1 MTADRGFSWDE
12 EERLAAL
19 RSYAVLDT
27 PPEPDFDDIAVLAAQ
42 ICATPVA
49 AISLVEDRR
58 QWFKAEVGLGMRETP
73 IEVSFCA
80 KAALRRGLTV
90 IPDAAADPR
99 FAGNPLVAEDPR
111 LRFYAGARLDTP
123 AGLPL
128 GTLCVLDYVPRDL
141 TREQGAALSTLAR
154 QVVAQLE
161 LRHAIAARDE
171 ALAASRRTEARQA
184 LLVRELHHRTRNQL
198 AILQSML
205 GATARASQGIAEFYA
220 AFSGRIAS
228 MARTQALL
236 TEDYWQTAPLR
247 TLVLAELQPFADEE
261 SGRIRASGPDLHLSA
276 DLAVPLSMA
285 LHELATN
292 AARHGSLSAAG
303 GRVEVAWA
311 EEREGGKRVLT
322 LDWREHGG
330 APVEKPAREGVG
342 SKMQRMLELQ
352 CGARVET
359 AYAPEGFRFHV
370 TAPLVEQRLVPAY

>member
-1 MTADRGFSWDE
+1 VTGERGFSWDE

-27 PPEPDFDDIAVLAAQ
+27 PPEPDFDDIAHLAAH
-42 ICATPVA
+42 ICGTPVA

-58 QWFKAEVGLGMRETP
+58 QWFKAEVGLGLRETP

-80 KAALRRGLTV
+80 KAALSPGLTV
-90 IPDAAADPR
+90 VPDAAADPR
-99 FAGNPLVAEDPR
+99 FAGNPLVAEHPR

-141 TREQGAALSTLAR
+141 SREQGMALSTLAR

-161 LRHAIAARDE
+161 LRHAVVARDE
-171 ALAASRRTEARQA
+171 ALAASRRAEARQA

-198 AILQSML
+198 AVVQSLL
-205 GATARASQGIAEFYA
+205 GATARASRTIGEFYT
-220 AFSGRIAS
+220 AFSGRITAL
-228 MARTQALL
+228 ARTQGLL

-247 TLVLAELQPFADEE
+247 SLVLSELRPFAEE
-261 SGRIRASGPDLHLSA
+261 SGRVAVSGPDLHLAA

-292 AARHGSLSAAG
+292 AARHGSLSAPG
-303 GRVEVAWA
+303 GRVEVTWA
-311 EEREGGKRVLT
+311 EGREGGKRVLT
-322 LDWREHGG
+322 LDWREQGG
-330 APVEKPAREGVG
+330 APVRGPAREGVG
-342 SKMQRMLELQ
+342 SKMQRLLELQ
-352 CGARVET
+352 CGARVEI
-359 AYAPEGFRFHV
+359 AYAPDGLRFRA
-370 TAPLVEQRLVPAY
+370 TAPLVEQRLVPTY